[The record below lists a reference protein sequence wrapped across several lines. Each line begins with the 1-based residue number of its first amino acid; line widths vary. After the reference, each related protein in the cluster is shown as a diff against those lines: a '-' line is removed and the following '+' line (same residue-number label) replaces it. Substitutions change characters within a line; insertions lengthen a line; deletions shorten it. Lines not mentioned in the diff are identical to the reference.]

1 MTPQRHIYLA
11 IALERFAWYAM
22 LGALVLWQGETS
34 VGNLLFW
41 AYLAPLVGGWL
52 GALLTLR
59 SVAIAGAT
67 TLAAGYALAAIDQ
80 PSRALIA
87 LALGCGLF
95 KPCLGTLLG
104 SLYPIGPDRTQA
116 YSHYYIAIQI
126 GSLPST
132 LVGAWLRGH
141 FGFWAVFA
149 VCATAAA
156 AAGLALAAGWSKL
169 QPRRE
174 SIAEAVIDGAI
185 TKAQWGKLAGLLAG
199 AVVFFAAFQQQ
210 QTTLVIWAR
219 DVCHVK
225 YPETL
230 SSLNPLFCM
239 ALLLVP
245 VIGAW
250 SALRERMATAMLA
263 IAAAFGLLMLSQH
276 LRGGDSIAWLVGWYA
291 LGTLGEALISPLGMD
306 LVTSLV
312 PRRYAP
318 LAMSLW
324 LLSMSAGGYLA
335 GLASVRTVGLTAVAC
350 VGAAVWFWVSERP
363 RIEAAQPAPS
373 AQLTANQL

>member
-22 LGALVLWQGETS
+22 LGALVLWRGEAS
-34 VGNLLFW
+34 VGDLLAA
-41 AYLAPLVGGWL
+41 AYLLPLVGGWL
-52 GALLTLR
+52 GSQLSLRTVTLTGAVAL
-59 SVAIAGAT
+59 AI
-67 TLAAGYALAAIDQ
+67 GYALASVDYATA
-80 PSRALIA
+80 ALVA

-116 YSHYYIAIQI
+116 YSRYYIAIQL

-132 LVGAWLRGH
+132 LVGAWLRSH

-149 VCATAAA
+149 VCATSAA
-156 AAGLALAAGWSKL
+156 AAGLTIAAGWSKL

-210 QTTLVIWAR
+210 QTTLVVWAR
-219 DVCHVK
+219 DVCRVE

-245 VIGAW
+245 AIGAW
-250 SALRERMATAMLA
+250 SALRERMTLAMLS
-263 IAAAFGLLMLSQH
+263 IAAAFCLLILSQH
-276 LRGGDSIAWLVGWYA
+276 MRGGDSLAWLVGWYA
-291 LGTLGEALISPLGMD
+291 LGTLGEALISPLGMN

-324 LLSMSAGGYLA
+324 LLSMSAGGKLA
-335 GLASVRTVGLTAVAC
+335 GLASVRTVGVTAVAC
-350 VGAAVWFWVSERP
+350 VCAAVWFWVSERP
-363 RIEAAQPAPS
+363 RATPQLAAQLS
-373 AQLTANQL
+373 TN

>member
-1 MTPQRHIYLA
+1 
-11 IALERFAWYAM
+11 
-22 LGALVLWQGETS
+22 
-34 VGNLLFW
+34 
-41 AYLAPLVGGWL
+41 
-52 GALLTLR
+52 
-59 SVAIAGAT
+59 
-67 TLAAGYALAAIDQ
+67 
-80 PSRALIA
+80 
-87 LALGCGLF
+87 
-95 KPCLGTLLG
+95 
-104 SLYPIGPDRTQA
+104 
-116 YSHYYIAIQI
+116 
-126 GSLPST
+126 
-132 LVGAWLRGH
+132 
-141 FGFWAVFA
+141 
-149 VCATAAA
+149 VC
-156 AAGLALAAGWSKL
+156 
-169 QPRRE
+169 RVE
-174 SIAEAVIDGAI
+174 
-185 TKAQWGKLAGLLAG
+185 
-199 AVVFFAAFQQQ
+199 
-210 QTTLVIWAR
+210 
-219 DVCHVK
+219 

-245 VIGAW
+245 AIGAW
-250 SALRERMATAMLA
+250 SALRERMAVAMLS

-324 LLSMSAGGYLA
+324 LLSMSAGGKLA

-363 RIEAAQPAPS
+363 AEQPAPS